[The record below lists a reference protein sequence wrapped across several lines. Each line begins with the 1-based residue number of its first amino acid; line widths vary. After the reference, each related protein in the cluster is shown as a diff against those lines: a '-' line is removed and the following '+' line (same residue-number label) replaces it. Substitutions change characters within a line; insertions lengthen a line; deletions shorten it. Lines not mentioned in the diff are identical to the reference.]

1 LRFSRIEFSGNPSL
15 QETQL
20 LQGSITMSEQIQRI
34 GSNDFMSA
42 VTVFNQV
49 VYLSGQVPKNPE
61 GGIEAQTKDVLK
73 TIDEL
78 LAQAGSDKTRMLSA
92 QLFLKN
98 LADFKTVNA
107 IWAEWLKDSPKPARA
122 TIQAEL
128 VNPDWLIEIAVTA
141 AQP

>member
-1 LRFSRIEFSGNPSL
+1 M
-15 QETQL
+15 
-20 LQGSITMSEQIQRI
+20 TMSDPIQRF

-49 VYLSGQVPKNPE
+49 IYLSGQVPKKPE
-61 GGIEAQTKDVLK
+61 AGIEAQTLDVLN
-73 TIDEL
+73 TIDQL
-78 LAQAGSDKTRMLSA
+78 LAQAGSDKSQMLSA

-107 IWAEWLKDSPKPARA
+107 LWAEWLKDSPKPARA
-122 TIQAEL
+122 TIKAEL